1 MDAAAAEGKKD
12 KDGAKQRIIEVT
24 CNFSRLEHI
33 AGRVR
38 ILKHWVMDV
47 VYVRFLPSF
56 LRQNSYE
63 ILTPPALC
71 PKRRPQQ

>member
-24 CNFSRLEHI
+24 CKFSRLEHI